1 MPTRR
6 TLLTVGAGSTVALGL
21 GPVPAG
27 AATRVDTAADP
38 AVLPGASITDLGSP
52 MTSLTVV
59 EGAFATLADGRLAAF
74 APAQGENSELN
85 VSTVTDPTPVQVARH
100 PMTGA
105 GGGPS
110 ITVAPDQSV
119 YVGTYNAGHLFR
131 WRPDTATVADLGT
144 PTSPSTFLYGLC
156 TGPDG
161 TVYGGT
167 YPDAK
172 LWSYHPDRGFTDLGR
187 VTDDPAITY
196 VRSVAYDADAHALY
210 AGTQPQPRLYRKDL
224 ASGTVTALVPAAPL
238 TGTGITDLDWFDGHL
253 FVANSLQLRVFD
265 TTTDTEIDVLDG
277 ATGAVTRAFSITG
290 RGTSAVRAG
299 KVWFSGTGP
308 SGPALASYDLA
319 SRTATFT
326 GHPLGGALIGLHWTT
341 EDDHDVLYAFAG
353 NYGAGAVRFDLQAD
367 TTTRFTLA
375 ISPAPSPLGNIAVS
389 PDGATVAIN
398 AFLNGNGVK
407 RDVATGA
414 ITPIARLGQ
423 TEDWTWV
430 ARSGVAALYAGTY
443 PSGSLKE
450 YRLDQPDSATNPRTL
465 VELKSEP
472 YRQIRPDD
480 VQVHQG
486 RLWAASEPD
495 YGLRGGAITTVDLAD
510 GTVTV
515 TRPVVADHTMCSLA
529 FDQDHVFAG
538 SSRDGGT
545 GTSPVPGS
553 AVLVEFDP
561 DARTVVRTLTPV
573 AGARSIS
580 ALLVHDGRLLGLAD
594 TTVFEVDLTTF
605 TTTRTF
611 ALPGLGGSTGPGGG
625 ELVLHPNGYLY
636 VQAQESLLVVDP
648 LSLATASTL
657 ATRVRRAALSVDR
670 SLWCLKR
677 PDGFSEPLHHLQVV
691 PDGTTTPDVRWL
703 VHLDDVATG
712 VANRFVAT
720 GRTLA
725 DVAADAYASDGAEDR
740 ARARAEFSRLVSSGV
755 LTSNE
760 HRAIVRA
767 AR

>member
-6 TLLTVGAGSTVALGL
+6 TVLAAGAGGVLACGLAQAGPTTTASAVGAA
-21 GPVPAG
+21 
-27 AATRVDTAADP
+27 DDP
-38 AVLPGASITDLGSP
+38 ALPGATITDLGSP
-52 MTSLTVV
+52 MRSLTVV

-85 VSTVTDPTPVQVARH
+85 VSTVVDATPVQVGRH

-131 WRPDTATVADLGT
+131 WHPGTSTVTDVGT

-156 TGPDG
+156 TAPDG

-172 LWSYHPDRGFTDLGR
+172 LWSYHPDRGFTDLGK

-224 ASGTVTALVPAAPL
+224 AAGTVTAVTPAAPL

-253 FVANSLQLRVFD
+253 FVANNLQFRVFD
-265 TTTDTEIDVLDG
+265 TTTDTEVDVVNG
-277 ATGAVTRAFSITG
+277 ATGAVTRTFSITG
-290 RGTSAVRAG
+290 RGTSSVRAG

-308 SGPALASYDLA
+308 SGPTLASYDLA
-319 SRTATFT
+319 TRTASFT
-326 GHPLGGALIGLHWTT
+326 RHPLGGALIGLHWTAQ
-341 EDDHDVLYAFAG
+341 DDHDVLYAFAG

-367 TTTRFTLA
+367 TATRITLA
-375 ISPAPSPLGNIAVS
+375 ISPAPSPLGNIVVS
-389 PDGATVAIN
+389 PDGSTVAIN

-407 RDVATGA
+407 RDVATGT

-430 ARSGVAALYAGTY
+430 EHGDVATLYAGTY
-443 PSGSLKE
+443 PSGSLKQ

-465 VELKSEP
+465 VELKGEP

-480 VQVHQG
+480 VQVRQG

-515 TRPVVADHTMCSLA
+515 TRPVVADHTICSLA
-529 FDQDHVFAG
+529 FDGDRVFAG

-545 GTSPVPGS
+545 GTSPVAGS

-561 DARTVVRTLTPV
+561 DARTVLHTLTPV
-573 AGARSIS
+573 AAARSIT

-594 TTVFEVDLTTF
+594 TTVFEVDLTSF

-611 ALPGLGGSTGPGGG
+611 ALPGLGGGTGPGGG
-625 ELVLHPNGYLY
+625 DLVLHPNGYLY
-636 VQAQESLLVVDP
+636 AQAQESLLVVDP
-648 LSLATASTL
+648 LSLGAASTL
-657 ATRVRRAALSVDR
+657 ATRVRRAALSADR

-677 PDGFSEPLHHLQVV
+677 PDGFSEPLHHVQVV
-691 PDGTTTPDVRWL
+691 PNGVAEPDVRWR
-703 VHLDDVATG
+703 VHVGEVTTE
-712 VANRFVAT
+712 VVNRFVET

-725 DVAADAYASDGAEDR
+725 DVVAEAYSSDHAD
-740 ARARAEFSRLVSSGV
+740 ARARAELARLVTSG
-755 LTSNE
+755 TITPGE
-760 HRAIVRA
+760 HRMIARA